1 MEFNILGLSFFEN
14 WGNKIF
20 YYSDFILI
28 LSTYKKN
35 FFGKKNFTLPQQR

>member
-1 MEFNILGLSFFEN
+1 MEFNILVLSFFEN

-28 LSTYKKN
+28 LSTHQKK
-35 FFGKKNFTLPQQR
+35 FWQ